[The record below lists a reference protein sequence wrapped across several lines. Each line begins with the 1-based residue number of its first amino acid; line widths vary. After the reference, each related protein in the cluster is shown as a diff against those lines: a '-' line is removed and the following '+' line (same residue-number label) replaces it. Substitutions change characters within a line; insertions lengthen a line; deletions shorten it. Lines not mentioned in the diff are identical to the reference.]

1 VPRSVVVTGANSG
14 IGLATAV
21 ELAGAGYEVIG
32 TVRTQDKADQMQ
44 EAAAEK
50 GATVRPVLL
59 DVADEESTRDGFRE
73 IDGLTGGG
81 PWAVVNNAG
90 FAQAGAVEDV
100 TAEQARYQLEVN
112 LVAPARIAQLVLP
125 GMRAR
130 GDGRIVNV
138 SSIAG
143 RVSTPLM
150 GWYGA
155 SKHGIEALSDALR
168 IEVAPFGVKVVLIE
182 PGGFGTGIW
191 DAGHESFPDLPDSAY
206 ADAYARGKA
215 MTLRGNVLPDPVWVA
230 RAIRLAL
237 ANPVPMPRY
246 LVGVDAVGMAI
257 GDAVAPTVLSDYV
270 KGVGA
275 GLRSVLP
282 SLPFRRG

>member
-1 VPRSVVVTGANSG
+1 VARSVVVTGANSG
-14 IGLATAV
+14 IGLATAL
-21 ELAGAGYEVIG
+21 ELAGAGYDVIG
-32 TVRTQDKADQMQ
+32 TVRDEKKAEQLRS
-44 EAAAEK
+44 AADEK
-50 GATVRPVLL
+50 GTSVRAVLL
-59 DVADEESTRDGFRE
+59 DVADEDSTREGFGE
-73 IDGLTGGG
+73 IDRITDGG

-125 GMRAR
+125 GMRER

-143 RVSTPLM
+143 RVSTPLT
-150 GWYGA
+150 GWYCA

-168 IEVAPFGVKVVLIE
+168 MEVAQFGVKVILIE

-191 DAGHESFPDLPDSAY
+191 DAGHESFPAPDGSAY
-206 ADAYARGKA
+206 AGVYDRAKS
-215 MTLRGNVLPDPVWVA
+215 MTLQGRRFPHPVWVG
-230 RAIRLAL
+230 RAIRAAL
-237 ANPVPMPRY
+237 ANPVPLPRY
-246 LVGVDAVGMAI
+246 LVGVDAVAMAA
-257 GDAVAPTVLSDYV
+257 GDALAPTVLGDYV

-275 GLRSVLP
+275 GLRRLTP
-282 SLPFRRG
+282 LPFLRR